1 LNPLINGSGANF
13 KPQEFDQLLT
23 GNTAEETAALRSIAT
38 RIVDQQLGSEP
49 APSAIDVTLPER
61 GRVVTFIRSVQV
73 DGTTPLELKLVI
85 EKITRVSV
93 GGLVCLLLAI
103 AAIAMMEFRP
113 KTMS

>member
-1 LNPLINGSGANF
+1 
-13 KPQEFDQLLT
+13 
-23 GNTAEETAALRSIAT
+23 
-38 RIVDQQLGSEP
+38 
-49 APSAIDVTLPER
+49 
-61 GRVVTFIRSVQV
+61 
-73 DGTTPLELKLVI
+73 LKLVI